1 MKKPERRTSL
11 GVFFKDQQYA
21 NHSNEQQSFFLASPI
36 SNTSYAFSL
45 NDKSSVAESVSV
57 YLDDDDK
64 SPNAKPTSSR
74 RLNSSLENLFLD
86 PLDAKTNKKK
96 DGEKHRKK
104 KSSSTKKKKK
114 KAQKN

>member
-1 MKKPERRTSL
+1 MKNPERRTSL
-11 GVFFKDQQYA
+11 GVFFKDQQHA
-21 NHSNEQQSFFLASPI
+21 NHSKEQQSFFLASPI

-57 YLDDDDK
+57 YLDDDK
-64 SPNAKPTSSR
+64 SPNDKKSSSR
-74 RLNSSLENLFLD
+74 RRNSSLENLFLD

-104 KSSSTKKKKK
+104 KSSGTKKKKK
-114 KAQKN
+114 KAQEN